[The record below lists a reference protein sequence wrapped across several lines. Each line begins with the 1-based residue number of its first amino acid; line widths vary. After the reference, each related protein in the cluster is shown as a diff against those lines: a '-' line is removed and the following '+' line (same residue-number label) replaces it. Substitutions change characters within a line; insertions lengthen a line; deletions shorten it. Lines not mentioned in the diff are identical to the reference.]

1 MTEFV
6 ESLGFL
12 STNIVVLSAAWITLF
27 VVEHVAPLRAPRS
40 ALPQRLWV
48 NICVSALALGTVYF
62 VVNPA
67 ATLAL
72 RQVSSRGIGI
82 LQWVDLPPGA
92 EILIGFALL
101 DLSFYYWHAGNH
113 RIGWLW
119 RFHNVHHVD
128 PDLDVSSAFRFHFGE
143 VALSALFR
151 VAQIAIIGVTPLT
164 FAFYQIVF
172 SLNTLFQHSNVR
184 LPIAF
189 ERWLNKLIVTP
200 RMHGIHHSDIRRA
213 NQSNFSVVF
222 SVWDRLHHTLRLN
235 VAQSRIVIGI
245 PAYIDAR
252 NNALGNVLAL
262 PFRRQRDYW
271 RSADGTMIERPGT
284 DESEPAHLMQP

>member
-6 ESLGFL
+6 ASLGYL
-12 STNIVVLSAAWITLF
+12 STNLVVWSAAWVVLF

-40 ALPQRLWV
+40 PLLQRLWA
-48 NICVSALALGTVYF
+48 NICLSALALGTAYF
-62 VVNPA
+62 IVNPA

-72 RQVSSRGIGI
+72 RQVSSRGIGV

-92 EILIGFALL
+92 EILIGFALM
-101 DLSFYYWHAGNH
+101 DLSFYYWHAANH

-151 VAQIAIIGVTPLT
+151 FAQIVIIGVTPLT

-172 SLNTLFQHSNVR
+172 ILNTLFQHSNVR

-200 RMHGIHHSDIRRA
+200 RMHGIHHSDIRRE
-213 NQSNFSVVF
+213 NQSNFSVVL

-262 PFRRQRDYW
+262 PFQHQRDYW
-271 RSADGTMIERPGT
+271 RSANGTIIERRGT